1 MLKLLKFF
9 LALLITFTVLV
20 GVGNAFANYLKTQ
33 QTNEKIA
40 ALLLPENFKVTVFA
54 GHTSGQ
60 NLDGARLMTAGQD
73 GHLYLSLPKQGKVV
87 MLPDENQDGVADKV
101 VLVAENLNAP
111 HGLAFAGE
119 TLYVANQDAVVRL
132 DKTAGQWPATKITP
146 IIRNLATG
154 WHTLKTIKVGPDGY
168 LYLNVGSSCN
178 VCVEED
184 STRATIHRYTLE
196 GKPAGHLITLGRHA
210 QSAVWA
216 TGLRNS
222 QGFVWHPVSGEM
234 FATNEGADNRS
245 EFKNGKVNDE
255 LPPEHLNKIIGGQHY
270 GWPFCWGKEADGTQ
284 FADPN
289 FVVEPNFCKTTQAPA
304 IMFTSHSTPIGIT
317 FLDKANVPE
326 DYKKDALVAMHGSW
340 NRKQLSG
347 YKVVRVRFNEAY
359 QPVAVEDFMSG
370 WLNKNTAWGR
380 PVDVVVGNDGAIYL
394 SDDETGLIYRIRY
407 QPSIK

>member
-20 GVGNAFANYLKTQ
+20 GIGNAFANYLKAQ
-33 QTNEKIA
+33 QANEKIA
-40 ALLLPENFKVTVFA
+40 SLKLPPNFKIQVFA
-54 GHTSGQ
+54 GHASDQ
-60 NLDGARLMTAGQD
+60 KLDGARLMTVGPD
-73 GHLYLSLPKQGKVV
+73 GHLYLSLPSQDKVV

-111 HGLAFAGE
+111 HGLAFVGQ
-119 TLYVANQDAVVRL
+119 TLYVANQDGVVKLER
-132 DKTAGQWPATKITP
+132 TNHTWPATKITP

-154 WHTLKTIKVGPDGY
+154 GHTLKSLKLGVDGF

-184 STRATIHRYTLE
+184 NTRATIHRYTVD
-196 GKPAGHLITLGRHA
+196 GKPAGSLVTLGRHA

-216 TGLRNS
+216 KGLRNS
-222 QGFVWHPVSGEM
+222 QYFVWHPVTGEM

-245 EFKNGKVNDE
+245 ETKSGRVNDE

-270 GWPFCWGKEADGTQ
+270 GWPYCWGKEADGTQ

-289 FVVEPNFCKTTQAPA
+289 FVGEPNFCKTTQAPA
-304 IMFTSHSTPIGIT
+304 ITFTAHSTPIGMT

-326 DYKKDALVAMHGSW
+326 AYKKDALVALHGSW

-347 YKVVRVRFNEAY
+347 YKVVRVKFNAAH
-359 QPVAVEDFMSG
+359 QPEAVEDFATG
-370 WLNKNTAWGR
+370 WLGNNSAWGR
-380 PVDVVVGNDGAIYL
+380 PVDVMVGNDGAIYV
-394 SDDETGLIYRIRY
+394 SDDQAGLVYRI
-407 QPSIK
+407 SH

>member
-1 MLKLLKFF
+1 MLKLLKF
-9 LALLITFTVLV
+9 LLTLLITFTVLV
-20 GVGNAFANYLKTQ
+20 GIGNAFANYLKIQ
-33 QTNEKIA
+33 QANEKIA
-40 ALLLPENFKVTVFA
+40 TLQLPQNFKVQLFA
-54 GHTSGQ
+54 GHRSDHK
-60 NLDGARLMTAGQD
+60 LDGARLMAVGPD

-87 MLPDENQDGVADKV
+87 MLPDENQDGVVDKV

-119 TLYVANQDAVVRL
+119 TLYVANQDSVVRL
-132 DKTAGQWPATKITP
+132 EQKVGQWPATKITP
-146 IIRNLATG
+146 MIRNLATG
-154 WHTLKTIKVGPDGY
+154 GHTLKSLKLGPDGN
-168 LYLNVGSSCN
+168 LYVNVGSSCN

-184 STRATIHRYTLE
+184 SSRATIHRYTLE
-196 GKPAGHLITLGRHA
+196 GNPAGHLITLGRHA

-222 QGFVWHPVSGEM
+222 QGFVWHPVTGEM

-245 EFKNGKVNDE
+245 EFKNGRVNDE
-255 LPPEHLNKIIGGQHY
+255 LPPEHLNKIIGGLHY
-270 GWPFCWGKEADGTQ
+270 GWPYCWGKEADGTQ

-289 FVVEPNFCKTTQAPA
+289 FGGEPNFCNTTQAPA

-317 FLDKANVPE
+317 FLDKAKVPD

-347 YKVVRVRFNEAY
+347 YKVVRVTFNEAH
-359 QPVAVEDFMSG
+359 QPVAVEDFMTG

-380 PVDVVVGNDGAIYL
+380 PVDVAVGNDGAIYV
-394 SDDETGLIYRIRY
+394 SDDEAGLIYQIRY
-407 QPSIK
+407 QSLIN